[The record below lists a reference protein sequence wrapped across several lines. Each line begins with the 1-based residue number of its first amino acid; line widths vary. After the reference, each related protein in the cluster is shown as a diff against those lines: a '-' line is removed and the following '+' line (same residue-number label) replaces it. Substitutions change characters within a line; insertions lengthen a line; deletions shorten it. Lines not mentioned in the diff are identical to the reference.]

1 MKTST
6 AYVGLMFSCQEKS
19 FLDIF
24 FSPQRKPALLLVLY
38 RDDFFHLNNS
48 SVFSLSHVYP
58 DNHHNMPSL
67 LEENYSGSR
76 RV

>member
-24 FSPQRKPALLLVLY
+24 LIDVINLIFSAEETCTVA
-38 RDDFFHLNNS
+38 S
-48 SVFSLSHVYP
+48 SIP
-58 DNHHNMPSL
+58 
-67 LEENYSGSR
+67 G
-76 RV
+76 